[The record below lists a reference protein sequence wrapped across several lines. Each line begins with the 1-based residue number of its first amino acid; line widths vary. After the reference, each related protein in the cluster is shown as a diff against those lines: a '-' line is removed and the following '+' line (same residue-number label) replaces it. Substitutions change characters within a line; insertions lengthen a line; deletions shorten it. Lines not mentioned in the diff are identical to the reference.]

1 MDIHSVPRY
10 TLLYELPPECPFATL
25 ASSHL
30 GEWPRYLKTRNA
42 TSVQGH
48 EMGKVA
54 IAVRGR
60 VSQFICEALA
70 LAESGKGFFPLK
82 ACPTGYK
89 RGISTMIS
97 RFSLEKYS

>member
-1 MDIHSVPRY
+1 MDRHSVPRY

-70 LAESGKGFFPLK
+70 LAIASISQRVAKVFFHS
-82 ACPTGYK
+82 K
-89 RGISTMIS
+89 RALPAINVV
-97 RFSLEKYS
+97 FLL